1 MASFSRRAPD
11 LCPDSAGRHLRDIMG
26 VESAMNTDIALF
38 VYGTLKRGFA
48 NYSRYLG
55 VAESNTKAAFVADG
69 LTLERFPMVVRPPN
83 AATNS
88 SGAPQLL
95 DEAGNGSRVRGE
107 VYMIDED
114 TLQAMDLLEGVHR
127 GRYRRQYVHVQVET
141 DKGDLRHMECA
152 TYFFIAEDP
161 ALKTLPRLENYTA
174 EHNAA
179 YVAKP
184 ANDEILAL
192 CRKPSTLKAQSAK
205 ELDEIV
211 HSISQLSLAS
221 CSTGIMSSDSLPQLA
236 EEEVTDFDLLT
247 ISDGQP
253 TSI

>member
-1 MASFSRRAPD
+1 MGMG
-11 LCPDSAGRHLRDIMG
+11 AGGPWI
-26 VESAMNTDIALF
+26 TDAL
-38 VYGTLKRGFA
+38 YEK
-48 NYSRYLG
+48 S
-55 VAESNTKAAFVADG
+55 
-69 LTLERFPMVVRPPN
+69 RPP
-83 AATNS
+83 
-88 SGAPQLL
+88 SGQFSFDKPSFQ
-95 DEAGNGSRVRGE
+95 GPRRHRVPKNQTS
-107 VYMIDED
+107 I
-114 TLQAMDLLEGVHR
+114 
-127 GRYRRQYVHVQVET
+127 
-141 DKGDLRHMECA
+141 
-152 TYFFIAEDP
+152 
-161 ALKTLPRLENYTA
+161 PRNYTA

-184 ANDEILAL
+184 VNDEILAL
-192 CRKPSTLKAQSAK
+192 CRKPSTLKAQFAK